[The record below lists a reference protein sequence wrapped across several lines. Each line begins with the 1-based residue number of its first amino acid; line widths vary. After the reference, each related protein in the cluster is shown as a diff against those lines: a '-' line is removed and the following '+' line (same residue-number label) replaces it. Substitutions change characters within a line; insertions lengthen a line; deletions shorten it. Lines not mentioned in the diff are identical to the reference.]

1 MPIQEGFNQNV
12 FILSNKSILI
22 GRLVFYLSR
31 VKVEDMSWTEL
42 FMPFL

>member
-12 FILSNKSILI
+12 FILSNKSILMD
-22 GRLVFYLSR
+22 RLVFYLS
-31 VKVEDMSWTEL
+31 KVEDMSWTEL